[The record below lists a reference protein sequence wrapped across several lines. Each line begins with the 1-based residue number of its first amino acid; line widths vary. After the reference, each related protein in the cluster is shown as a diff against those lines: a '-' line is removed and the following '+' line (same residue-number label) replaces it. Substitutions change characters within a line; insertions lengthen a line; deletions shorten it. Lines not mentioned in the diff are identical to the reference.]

1 MSGITRGTIKVEGVS
16 RAFRVSRDRSL
27 TLKETLVRGGRRL
40 EHTDLWALRNAS
52 FTISPGEA
60 VAIVGRN
67 GSGKS
72 TLLKMLAGIIPP
84 HQGSIES
91 GGRVAALLEL
101 GSGFHPDFTG
111 RENVF
116 MNAAIF
122 GLSERE
128 VTGRL
133 DSIIDFAEMA
143 EFVDMPVRT
152 YSSGMQLRLAF
163 AVSAFLDPDILLLD
177 EVLAVGDEAFQ
188 RKCLGRIFDFRKRGG
203 TLVFV
208 SHDATSVERV
218 CDRAILI
225 ESGIVVADGLPAEVM
240 AQYHR
245 RLAAASDGIGAT
257 AFLTSSGD
265 TEPSDDPV
273 ENACGGED
281 TDPPERPSATR
292 DLPLG
297 GWGTGD
303 VLIDSVELIG
313 IGGPADRFMSGE
325 PMTIRTT
332 IRTPEALTSPTIGIE
347 VRTVDGLACFGSNT
361 RLDRVAVELAAGM
374 WLCDYSLESLPLHEG
389 NFEVVVAAHSEDEAT
404 VYHWIDP
411 AAHFSVFPASAGVGL
426 VAADGSWQFT
436 QDKSALTS
444 GGTTSSYRST

>member
-1 MSGITRGTIKVEGVS
+1 MSGITQGTIKVDGVS
-16 RAFRVSRDRSL
+16 RAFRVSHDRSL
-27 TLKETLVRGGRRL
+27 TLKETLVRGGRRI
-40 EHTDLWALRNAS
+40 EHTDLWALRDAS

-84 HQGSIES
+84 HQGSIEV

-128 VTGRL
+128 VAERL
-133 DSIIDFAEMA
+133 ESIIDFAEMA
-143 EFVDMPVRT
+143 GFVDMPVRT

-163 AVSAFLDPDILLLD
+163 AVSAFLEPDILLLD

-208 SHDATSVERV
+208 SHDATAVERV

-225 ESGIVVADGLPAEVM
+225 ESGRVVADGLPAEVM
-240 AQYHR
+240 ALYHR
-245 RLAAASDGIGAT
+245 RLASTSGGIGTDAMTTEEAEGNPGGSPPNGDAET
-257 AFLTSSGD
+257 AD
-265 TEPSDDPV
+265 
-273 ENACGGED
+273 GED
-281 TDPPERPSATR
+281 DREEDGSEAG

-303 VLIDSVELIG
+303 VIIESVQLVGESGESDQFI
-313 IGGPADRFMSGE
+313 SGE
-325 PMTIRTT
+325 PFVIRVTLR
-332 IRTPEALTSPTIGIE
+332 INEEFGSPNVGIGVRLTDSL
-347 VRTVDGLACFGSNT
+347 VCFGGNT
-361 RLDRVAVELAAGM
+361 RLDRVDVKLDAGE
-374 WLCDYSLESLPLHEG
+374 WICEYRLDELPLHEG
-389 NFEVVVAAHSEDEAT
+389 EFEVFVAAVSEDEAT
-404 VYHWIDP
+404 VYHWVDS
-411 AAHFSVFPASAGVGL
+411 AARFTVFPTSASVGF
-426 VAADGSWQFT
+426 VASTASWSFT
-436 QDKSALTS
+436 Q
-444 GGTTSSYRST
+444 

>member
-1 MSGITRGTIKVEGVS
+1 MSGITQGTIKVDGVS
-16 RAFRVSRDRSL
+16 RAFRVSRDRSV
-27 TLKETLVRGGRRL
+27 TLKETLVRGGRRI
-40 EHTDLWALRNAS
+40 EHTDLWALRDAS

-84 HQGSIES
+84 HQGSIEV

-128 VTGRL
+128 VADRL

-208 SHDATSVERV
+208 SHDATAVERV
-218 CDRAILI
+218 CDRALLI
-225 ESGIVVADGLPAEVM
+225 ESGRVVADGVPAEVM
-240 AQYHR
+240 ALYHR

-257 AFLTSSGD
+257 AFMA
-265 TEPSDDPV
+265 SDDDTKSNDTPV
-273 ENACGGED
+273 EDENDEGETELPD
-281 TDPPERPSATR
+281 GHSAAR

-303 VLIDSVELIG
+303 VLIEAVQLIG
-313 IGGPADRFMSGE
+313 TSGPTDQFVSGE
-325 PMTIRTT
+325 SWAIRTT
-332 IRTPEALTSPTIGIE
+332 IRTPEAVPSPTIGIA

-361 RLDRVAVELAAGM
+361 RLDRVAVELAAGV
-374 WLCDYSLESLPLHEG
+374 WLCDYTLEGLPLHEG

-404 VYHWIDP
+404 VYHWIEP
-411 AAHFSVFPASAGVGL
+411 AARFSVFPATAGVGL
-426 VAADGSWQFT
+426 VAADGSWNFMQPE
-436 QDKSALTS
+436 SALPI
-444 GGTTSSYRST
+444 GGTGSSTQST